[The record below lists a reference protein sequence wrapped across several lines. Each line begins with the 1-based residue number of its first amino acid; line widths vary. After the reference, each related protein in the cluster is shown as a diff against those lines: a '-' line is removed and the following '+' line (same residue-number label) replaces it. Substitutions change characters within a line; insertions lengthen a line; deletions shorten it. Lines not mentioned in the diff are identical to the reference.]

1 MVPAVSFAERAMLTS
16 AVSAPNPA
24 FFAPSVSFARTK
36 GFNVF
41 DALLKGFDPF
51 SLLKYRQVQI
61 SVCPQFGFCMC
72 RFHNIL
78 HIC

>member
-1 MVPAVSFAERAMLTS
+1 MVPAVSFAEWAMFTS
-16 AVSAPNPA
+16 AVAATNPA
-24 FFAPSVSFARTK
+24 FFASVSFARTK

-41 DALLKGFDPF
+41 DALLQGFDPF
-51 SLLKYRQVQI
+51 SQLKYRQVQI
-61 SVCPQFGFCMC
+61 GVCPQFGFCMC